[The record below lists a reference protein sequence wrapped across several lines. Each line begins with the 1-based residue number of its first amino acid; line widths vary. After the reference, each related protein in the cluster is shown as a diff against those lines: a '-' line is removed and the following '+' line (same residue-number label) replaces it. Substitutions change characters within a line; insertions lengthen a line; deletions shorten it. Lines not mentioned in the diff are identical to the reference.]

1 MATHEKSNTI
11 YYGRSCQRGKSDNGD
26 VCINGDA
33 SSQELVSITPLHL
46 HVSLQASIIMT
57 SVILRERSQESSNLH
72 THDTFKEE
80 DDEFAATLRK
90 AESLDY
96 NNCMWLSSDVKIDA
110 WFISLLSSKSRD
122 ILSTKATF
130 FDGSIAN
137 PIEEASLVLDQRK
150 EFEFFHENLEEKEV
164 VSWLANDESSSVSSI
179 TDTTDH
185 DHDHDHDHEHE
196 HSFSSCSS
204 SEYSSEV
211 VDMEEI
217 GTNKPL
223 FWPSDWT
230 SDWDSETKCDLFI
243 MSPRKNMY
251 KLDSEKGC
259 NRMLLFD
266 THQKSSTK
274 FDLKNTMKNKPSRF
288 RKPTKTSTKI
298 VPLDDEIDFGRLTE
312 AKVVNES
319 GPMDT
324 KTKTKTPGLNDDL
337 RLQVLNGKKDL
348 DKGCSRK
355 LEFSIGD
362 EDDDTSE
369 VVEVK
374 PLTMKSVRKHRI
386 VLEDLLLVD
395 KLNVEGA
402 IEEALGLDEFDGL
415 EGLGS
420 EFNKDGFSLIENF

>member
-1 MATHEKSNTI
+1 
-11 YYGRSCQRGKSDNGD
+11 
-26 VCINGDA
+26 
-33 SSQELVSITPLHL
+33 
-46 HVSLQASIIMT
+46 MT

-96 NNCMWLSSDVKIDA
+96 NNCMWLSSGDASSSSPSSCFHDNSLSCYTDVKIDA
-110 WFISLLSSKSRD
+110 WFISLLSTKSRD

-137 PIEEASLVLDQRK
+137 PIEEASLVLDERK

-185 DHDHDHDHEHE
+185 DL
-196 HSFSSCSS
+196 SFSSCSS

-259 NRMLLFD
+259 NRRLLFD
-266 THQKSSTK
+266 THQKSSTN
-274 FDLKNTMKNKPSRF
+274 FDLKNKMKNKPSRF

-312 AKVVNES
+312 AKAVNES

-324 KTKTKTPGLNDDL
+324 KIKTKTPVLNEDL

-420 EFNKDGFSLIENF
+420 EFNKDGFWLIENF